1 MDGKPE
7 VVASFRGV
15 TKRYGTVQALRGLD
29 LEVRRGEVLGLLGE
43 NGAGKTTA
51 MQLLLGLRARDG
63 GELQLFGKDPREPAA
78 RVRVGAML
86 QVAQLPGAL
95 RVGEQVE
102 LFSSYWPRS
111 LPKAETLRLA
121 GLEHLAGRRTDALSG
136 GEQRRLLFA
145 LAICGD
151 PDLLLLDE
159 PTVGLDVQAR
169 RLFWQ
174 RISALNAA
182 GKTILVTTHY
192 LEEAEAVSTRVA
204 LLKDGA
210 VAAEG
215 SPAELRTRFGGDLTE
230 AYLQVAGGLSEV
242 RS

>member
-1 MDGKPE
+1 MGGTEEP
-7 VVASFRGV
+7 VASFRGV
-15 TKRYGTVQALRGLD
+15 TKCYGATPALRGLN
-29 LEVRRGEVLGLLGE
+29 LEVRRGEVLALLGE

-51 MQLLLGLRARDG
+51 MQLLLGLRERDE
-63 GELQLFGKDPREPAA
+63 GELQLFGQDPRDRSA
-78 RVRVGAML
+78 RTRVGAML

-95 RVGEQVE
+95 RVGEHVE

-111 LPKAETLRLA
+111 LAKEETLRLA
-121 GLEHLAGRRTDALSG
+121 GIEHLAKRRTDALSG

-169 RLFWQ
+169 RTFWQ
-174 RISALNAA
+174 RIAALSAA

-192 LEEAEAVSTRVA
+192 LEEAEAVSTRIA
-204 LLKDGA
+204 LLKEGV

-215 SPAELRTRFGGDLTE
+215 TPAQLRARFGGNLTD
-230 AYLQVAGGLSEV
+230 AYLQIAGDRAEV